1 MKGFNMTKLYL
12 FATVVALLCIVY
24 FYGVNIGKSKC
35 EINNYEKQ
43 IDVVQK
49 DNNQNIQTK
58 RIVNDQVYK
67 TGLYD
72 IRCILRD
79 KYSIKE

>member
-1 MKGFNMTKLYL
+1 MKIYL
-12 FATVVALLCIVY
+12 FATIGALFCVVY

-35 EINNYEKQ
+35 EINNFQKQ
-43 IDVVQK
+43 IGTVQE
-49 DNNQNIQTK
+49 NTNQNIQTK
-58 RIVNDQVYK
+58 RIINDQVYK
-67 TGLYD
+67 TGVYD